1 MKRRVGEGERREKGK
16 AEGER
21 RRRNHIIKLSF
32 L

>member
-1 MKRRVGEGERREKGK
+1 MKRRVEGERREKGK